1 MALRQTPVRPQD
13 HDMTGTP
20 SRNREALGDVPNPL
34 GLAGIEFIEYATT
47 RPQALGQVLEM
58 MGFKPIASHR

>member
-1 MALRQTPVRPQD
+1 
-13 HDMTGTP
+13 MTGPP
-20 SRNREALGDVPNPL
+20 SRDREALDDVPNPL
-34 GLAGIEFIEYATT
+34 GLAGIEFIETATT

>member
-1 MALRQTPVRPQD
+1 MIGSTHHPRRNPPN
-13 HDMTGTP
+13 MTDPT
-20 SRNREALGDVPNPL
+20 RDREALGDVPNPL